1 VEDRFLVKLLE
12 LRRRQAWVEALE
24 AAIIAGRRG
33 GWLGLGLG
41 LLLASWGR
49 PLSSCLEAL
58 WVWPAL
64 TGLGFLWGLS
74 RPRSLRQ
81 VAHQTDRHCGLQDRL
96 LTCYAHQVEQRRPSA
111 VSQLLWEDTLARLQ
125 TIDARSVFPC
135 HWRQPMLGWLL
146 PGLLWFS
153 AWMAYPYLPGPVPD
167 PWEGEVLA
175 SRDRMSTWSRRLS
188 GLTRNPSRRRDL
200 EQLVQRASRQV
211 PHQLARQLRLQ
222 KAKGEQHLQALQQ
235 LSEQLRLMEKGGAG
249 KHGEASW
256 LSEVPEHARRR
267 AIEKALQALRQGD
280 SQPLAEQLREL
291 QREQQQELALQQ
303 ALEDEL
309 SQLPGSEVAQQ
320 GQGQGQ
326 DPERKSGRGQAQP
339 NGSGPG
345 MGADWGKGSSNEQQ
359 KASPLAA
366 KGQGLRQSQRRPE
379 KTLEFQ
385 RLYGVERKHLES
397 RPENVQLAGA
407 RGRLLKMPQV
417 SRGQARSG
425 DPSLIAE
432 QEEFLRARVA
442 AEQSVAEER
451 IPSQHRD
458 AVRRYF
464 DELDPR

>member
-1 VEDRFLVKLLE
+1 MEDRFLVKLLE

-24 AAIIAGRRG
+24 AAIVAGRWG
-33 GWLGLGLG
+33 AWLGLFLG

-58 WVWPAL
+58 WMWPAL
-64 TGLGFLWGLS
+64 VGFGFLWGLS
-74 RPRSLRQ
+74 RARSLRQ
-81 VAHQTDRHCGLQDRL
+81 VAHATDRHCGLQDRL

-135 HWRQPMLGWLL
+135 HWQQPLLGWLL

-153 AWMAYPYLPGPVPD
+153 AWMAHPYLPGPAPD

-175 SRDRMSTWSRRLS
+175 SRDRMSNWSRKLS
-188 GLTRNPSRRRDL
+188 GLTSNPSRRREL

-222 KAKGEQHLQALQQ
+222 KTKGEQQLQALKQ
-235 LSEQLRLMEKGGAG
+235 LSEQLRSMEKGGAG
-249 KHGEASW
+249 KHQEAPW
-256 LSEVPEHARRR
+256 LAEVPGHSRRK

-291 QREQQQELALQQ
+291 QRDQQKELALQQ
-303 ALEDEL
+303 ALDEEL
-309 SQLPGSEVAQQ
+309 SQLPGSEVAPSGE
-320 GQGQGQ
+320 GQSEG
-326 DPERKSGRGQAQP
+326 PERKP
-339 NGSGPG
+339 GSGQGPSSG
-345 MGADWGKGSSNEQQ
+345 KGPSMGADWGRGSTNEQQ

-366 KGQGLRQSQRRPE
+366 KGQGQRQSQRRSE
-379 KTLEFQ
+379 KTAEFQ
-385 RLYGVERKHLES
+385 RLYGVERKHLDS
-397 RPENVQLAGA
+397 RPENLQLAGA

-417 SRGQARSG
+417 SRGAARSG
-425 DPSLIAE
+425 ETSLLAE

-451 IPSQHRD
+451 IPAQHRD